1 MKFFAVALLFASS
14 AMAGQILFCN
24 QQDCS
29 GSCSFQSPAGDGAC
43 HQLGGISSAKATQ
56 VDGGCSFS
64 VYTDPNCSDFATTV
78 GLDSCVAAPIL
89 GSFSYDC

>member
-1 MKFFAVALLFASS
+1 MKFFALGLLFASS

-24 QQDCS
+24 QQDCG
-29 GSCSFQSPAGDGAC
+29 GSCSFQSPAGNGAC
-43 HQLGGISSAKATQ
+43 IQLGGISSAKATQ
-56 VDGGCSFS
+56 VDSGCSFS

-89 GSFSYDC
+89 GSYSYDC

>member
-1 MKFFAVALLFASS
+1 MKFFALGLLFASS

-24 QQDCS
+24 QQDCG

-56 VDGGCSFS
+56 VDGGCS
-64 VYTDPNCSDFATTV
+64 
-78 GLDSCVAAPIL
+78 
-89 GSFSYDC
+89 